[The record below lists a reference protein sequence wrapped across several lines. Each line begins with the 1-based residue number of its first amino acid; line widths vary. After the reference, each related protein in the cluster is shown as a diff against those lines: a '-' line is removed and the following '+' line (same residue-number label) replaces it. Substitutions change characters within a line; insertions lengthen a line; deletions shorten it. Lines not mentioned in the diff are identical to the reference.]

1 MSLASRPMETLDG
14 QSLPGVRQFSIFL
27 DNQVGQLLRLTQII
41 DCQDIKIL
49 GLSIVDAPD
58 YAVVRLLCDSP
69 DEATIVLRNAGYS
82 FSVNEVIVVALPA
95 GKRGLLAVWQCLLS
109 AEINVGTCYPL
120 LPPKLGPVLAISVDN
135 LEIATDT
142 LIRNKFEVLSEADLK

>member
-1 MSLASRPMETLDG
+1 MSLAGRPLETLEG
-14 QSLPGVRQFSIFL
+14 QSLPGVRQLSVFL
-27 DNQVGQLLRLTQII
+27 DNKVGQLLRLTQMI
-41 DCQDIKIL
+41 DTKDIKIL
-49 GLSIVDAPD
+49 GLSVVDAID

-69 DEATIVLRNAGYS
+69 DEAVSILREAGYS
-82 FSVNEVIVVALPA
+82 FSVSEVILVSLPP

-109 AEINVGTCYPL
+109 AEINVGCCYPL

-142 LIRNKFEVLSEADLK
+142 LVRNKFEILGEADLK